1 MMIQK
6 KHIAIFASGSGSNAE
21 LLIQKSRELD
31 LNYEVKLIVTN
42 SAKAGVIER
51 AHRLGIPMFVW
62 EAADIA
68 GSENFISFL
77 NKNEIDY
84 IILAGYLKKI
94 DGILVQHFENK
105 IVNIHP
111 SLLPKY
117 GGKGMYGHYVHE
129 AVIAAKETESGITIH
144 YVNEQYDE
152 GTVIA
157 QFRCS
162 LGAEDTVE
170 SLQKKIQKLEHENF
184 YQTVNNICK

>member
-1 MMIQK
+1 MNTK
-6 KHIAIFASGSGSNAE
+6 KQIAIFASGSGSNAE

-51 AHRLGIPMFVW
+51 AHRLGIPIFVW

-77 NKNEIDY
+77 KKNEIDY
-84 IILAGYLKKI
+84 IVLAGYLKKI
-94 DGILVQHFENK
+94 EGSLVQHFENK

-117 GGKGMYGHYVHE
+117 GGKGMYGHHVHE
-129 AVIAAKETESGITIH
+129 AVIAAKESESGITIH
-144 YVNEQYDE
+144 YVNEHYDE

-157 QFRCS
+157 QFTCA
-162 LGAEDTVE
+162 LGVADTVE
-170 SLQKKIQKLEHENF
+170 SLQKKIQTLEHENF
-184 YQTVNNICK
+184 YQIVHNICK